1 MPATVAQLGA
11 RALRKLGVSIVA
23 YGDPSRPGVGP
34 TMTASE
40 VAGLAVRQLGIVV
53 PETDRPALTV
63 VVTPDDMAARAL
75 RAVGVN
81 PVGLGAVGTGGT
93 STKTQIATRVLLKL
107 AVIASDETPL
117 PPDQAE
123 AELKVAAVH
132 DMLATL
138 EYVSWDVDAVPDSAV
153 EWYIT
158 MTANLLAPEFG
169 KSGNAEAFNI
179 ARDALRVQAL
189 SGAYG
194 QTLAL
199 EKVAAVHDAL
209 IAAGLV
215 SWGLDAVPQA
225 FSPDYVSMAATLLS
239 PVMGRSQTPPDR
251 QADQAAW
258 EAAEGRIRRAALILT
273 AQDRAAAKIRAI
285 YGELTALG
293 LVDYDISQLPSA
305 VADAMAGLA
314 AAELGPDFGKE
325 ETPEALAARWMRIK
339 RVAMAGAA
347 GQALAEA
354 KVRAAFWSLE
364 ARGRT
369 RFTLYDLPRWAEEPL
384 VFMAAFLLAPEVEM
398 KADPM
403 WEQMAEREFM
413 QINSVPTNHSPVRAL
428 YF

>member
-1 MPATVAQLGA
+1 
-11 RALRKLGVSIVA
+11 
-23 YGDPSRPGVGP
+23 
-34 TMTASE
+34 MTATD
-40 VAGLAVRQLGIVV
+40 VAALAVRQLGIVV
-53 PETDRPALTV
+53 PEADRPALTV
-63 VVTPDDMAARAL
+63 TVTQDDMAARAL

-81 PVGLGAVGTGGT
+81 PVGLGAAGT
-93 STKTQIATRVLLKL
+93 SGVSTKAQIGTRTLLKL
-107 AVIASDETPL
+107 GVIASDETPQ

-123 AELKVAAVH
+123 AELKVASVH
-132 DMLATL
+132 DMLVTL
-138 EYVSWDVDAVPDSAV
+138 DYVSWDGDAVPDGAV
-153 EWYIT
+153 EWYIA

-169 KSGNAEAFNI
+169 KPSSAEAFGI

-194 QTLAL
+194 QTLAVQ
-199 EKVAAVHDAL
+199 KVQAVHDAL
-209 IAAGLV
+209 VSAGLV
-215 SWGLDAVPQA
+215 SWNLENGVPLA
-225 FSPDYVSMAATLLS
+225 FSEEYVAMAATLLS
-239 PVMGRSQTPPDR
+239 PVMGKSQQPADR

-258 EAAEGRIRRAALILT
+258 EACESRIRRAALILT
-273 AQDRAAAKIRAI
+273 AQDRAVAKIRAI

-325 ETPEALAARWMRIK
+325 ESPEALAVRWMRIK
-339 RVAMAGAA
+339 RVAMAGVA
-347 GQALAEA
+347 GQLLAEQ

-369 RFTLYDLPRWAEEPL
+369 RFTLYDLPRWAEEPI

-398 KADPM
+398 KADPA
-403 WEQMAEREFM
+403 WEVAAEREFM
-413 QINSVPTNHSPVRAL
+413 QINSIPTNFAAVRAT